1 MRDVL
6 TRRSRAG
13 PGDDPDRTVRGWRGL
28 PHWRGLPVALAAG
41 LGIAL
46 SAIGYYVVDSWERNN
61 AESEFRQRS
70 AEIAALL
77 QHSLNQ
83 SIDLLFSIR
92 DLYAVGGEV
101 DRLTFQTFARS
112 MLERHPEITA
122 LEWIPR
128 VSAEQR
134 ADYEEAMRRQGF
146 SDFRITERSARGEM
160 VPADRRD
167 HYYPGQYI
175 EPFAGNEAAL
185 GFDLGSNDR
194 RLRALELA
202 RDSGTAVATA
212 RISLIQGSGHQYGF
226 LIFVPIYSLDG
237 RHDSVQARR
246 ENLSGFALGV
256 YRIDTVIETPLQRFL
271 TPSGIDFYI
280 LDASGEA
287 ADRFLYFHPSRLR
300 EEPAQPLPK
309 EQFLTGLFATR
320 MIEVAGRNWGILF
333 KPAPGHYD
341 HFRWT
346 ALGALLAGLLLTA
359 ALSIYLFSMLGRTR
373 EIERL
378 VTERTEELTRSN
390 EALARSNRDLEEFAF
405 VASHDLQEPL
415 RKVQAFGDRLAR
427 LSGDQLT
434 GDAKDCL
441 ARMLDGAR
449 RMQTMV
455 TDLLT
460 FSRITSQ
467 APTFRAVN
475 LGEIAQEVV
484 HDLEVQIEEA
494 KGRVEIGT
502 LPMIEA
508 DPRQMRHLFQNL
520 TVNALKFRRDG
531 VAPVVRLSGAI
542 RNDDK
547 RVAGQNGTVPALCDI
562 TVEDNGIGFDQKYES
577 RIFEVFQRLHDR
589 NRYPGTG
596 MGLALCRKI
605 AEFHGGTIAA
615 MGEPGEGSTFKI
627 TLPVQ
632 QRKAATRP

>member
-1 MRDVL
+1 MRHVL
-6 TRRSRAG
+6 TRRSHSG
-13 PGDDPDRTVRGWRGL
+13 PGDDSDRTVRAWPGLFGWR
-28 PHWRGLPVALAAG
+28 RLPVVLAAS

-46 SAIGYYVVDSWERNN
+46 SVIGYYVVDSWERNN
-61 AESEFRQRS
+61 EESEFRQRS

-92 DLYAVGGEV
+92 DLYAVGGDV
-101 DRLTFQTFARS
+101 DRQTFQNFARS

-146 SDFRITERSARGEM
+146 SDFRITERSAQGEM
-160 VPADRRD
+160 VPAGRRD
-167 HYYPGQYI
+167 VYYPVQFI

-194 RLRALELA
+194 RLRALQLA

-212 RISLIQGSGHQYGF
+212 RISLVQGSGQQYGF

-237 RHDSVQARR
+237 PHDSPDARR
-246 ENLSGFALGV
+246 ENLRGFGLGV
-256 YRIDTVIETPLQRFL
+256 YRIDTVVERPLQRFL

-280 LDASGEA
+280 LDASSET

-434 GDAKDCL
+434 GDAKDCV

-460 FSRITSQ
+460 FSRFSSQ
-467 APTFRAVN
+467 APTFKPVD

-484 HDLEVQIEEA
+484 DDLEVQIAEA

-502 LPMIEA
+502 LPKIEA
-508 DPRQMRHLFQNL
+508 DPRQMRHLLQNL

-531 VAPVVRLSGAI
+531 VAPVVRLSGEI
-542 RNDDK
+542 RNGDK
-547 RVAGQNGTVPALCDI
+547 RAVGPNGAVLCDI
-562 TVEDNGIGFDQKYES
+562 TVVDNGIGFDQKYES
-577 RIFEVFQRLHDR
+577 RIFELFQRLHDR
-589 NRYPGTG
+589 SRYPGTG
-596 MGLALCRKI
+596 LGLALCRKI

-615 MGEPGEGSTFKI
+615 IGEPGQGSTFKI

-632 QRKAATRP
+632 QRKAARRP